1 MDAITLL
8 KNDHKAVEKLFKSY
22 EKAGDRAKATKK
34 KLVAQMIK
42 ELSAHAVIEEEIF
55 YPAARSAVEE
65 TTSTVLESLEEHH
78 IVKWVLAELE
88 GMDPSD
94 ERFDAKVTVL
104 IELVR
109 HHVDEEEHELF
120 PEVRRG
126 LGRTRLAE
134 IGEQLEKVRR
144 TAPTRPHPRQP
155 DTPPANV
162 MAGLVAGVVDHAR
175 DAVKEMAAR

>member
-8 KNDHKAVEKLFKSY
+8 KSDHKSVEKLFKSY
-22 EKAGDRAKATKK
+22 EKAGDRAKVTKR

-42 ELSAHAVIEEEIF
+42 ELSIHAAIEEEIF
-55 YPAARSAVEE
+55 YPAARHAVEE
-65 TTSTVLESLEEHH
+65 TTPTVLESLEEHH
-78 IVKWVLAELE
+78 IVKWVLSELE
-88 GMDPSD
+88 GMEPGD

-109 HHVDEEEHELF
+109 HHVEEEEHQFF
-120 PEVRRG
+120 PRVRGG
-126 LGRTRLAE
+126 LGRSRLAE
-134 IGEQLEKVRR
+134 IGDQLEKAKR

-162 MAGLVAGVVDHAR
+162 MAGMVAGVVDHAR
-175 DAVKEMAAR
+175 GAVKEMAGR